1 MDPIGR
7 EQSGAMAKFP
17 NLGARELPYLVGWY
31 HISTK
36 AQTKKEN
43 NVGFGKK
50 TVFRR
55 NPILVDGL
63 DFFIFHILGIILPT
77 DELHHFSEGRY
88 GT

>member
-43 NVGFGKK
+43 TVGFGKK
-50 TVFRR
+50 KNSVSQKSYS
-55 NPILVDGL
+55 G
-63 DFFIFHILGIILPT
+63 
-77 DELHHFSEGRY
+77 
-88 GT
+88 